1 MTLRRRQF
9 LQLGAAALAATAS
22 SPVAWAQ
29 VYPSRPVRLI
39 VGFPAGGGGDIVA
52 RLMAQWL
59 SERLGQQFV
68 VENRPGA
75 ASNIGTEGVV
85 RAAPDGYTL
94 LLATT
99 ANAVNATFYEPL
111 NFDFI
116 RDIAPV
122 AAIVDLPLVM
132 AVNPSFPAK
141 TVPQFIAYG
150 KAGTAKLTMASP
162 GTATPPHVAGE
173 LFKMTTG
180 VNMIHVPYRGD
191 SPAIADLLGGQVDV
205 FFGTLSGSMEYIR
218 AGKLHALAVTTVKRQ
233 EALPEVPTLGD
244 FLPGFEASAWL
255 GLGGPKNTPAEIV
268 RKLNK
273 EVNSALSDP
282 KMKARLADLGL
293 RGLPGSPADFGTLI
307 AEDTVKWA
315 KVVKFAGIKPD

>member
-9 LQLGAAALAATAS
+9 LQLGAAAVAATAG

-29 VYPSRPVRLI
+29 GYPSRPVRI
-39 VGFPAGGGGDIVA
+39 VVGFPAGGGGDIVA

-59 SERLGQQFV
+59 SERLGQQFI

-75 ASNIGTEGVV
+75 ASNISTEAVV
-85 RAAPDGYTL
+85 KSPADGYTL

-99 ANAVNATFYEPL
+99 ANSVNATFYENL

-116 RDIAPV
+116 RDIAPI
-122 AAIVDLPLVM
+122 AGIVDLPLVM

-141 TVPQFIAYG
+141 TVPQFIAHG
-150 KAGTAKLTMASP
+150 KTKTAKLTMASP

-180 VNMIHVPYRGD
+180 VNMLHVPYRGD
-191 SPAIADLLGGQVDV
+191 APAIADLLGGQVDV
-205 FFGTLSGSMEYIR
+205 FFGTLSGSMEHIR
-218 AGKLHALAVTTVKRQ
+218 AGKLRALAVTTAKRQ
-233 EALPEVPTLGD
+233 EALPEVATLGD

-255 GLGGPKNTPAEIV
+255 GLGAPRNTPAEIV
-268 RKLNK
+268 HQLNK
-273 EVNSALSDP
+273 EINAALADH

-293 RGLPGSPADFGTLI
+293 TGLPGSAADFGKLI

>member
-9 LQLGAAALAATAS
+9 LQFGAAAIAAATD

-29 VYPSRPVRLI
+29 VYPSRPVRI
-39 VGFPAGGGGDIVA
+39 IIGFPAGGGGDIVA

-75 ASNIGTEGVV
+75 ASNIGTEAVV

-99 ANAVNATFYEPL
+99 ANAVNATFYETL

-150 KAGTAKLTMASP
+150 KARTAKLTMASP

-218 AGKLHALAVTTVKRQ
+218 AGKLHALAVTTAKRQ
-233 EALPEVPTLGD
+233 EALPEVATLGD

-255 GLGGPKNTPAEIV
+255 GLGAPKNTPAEIV

-273 EVNSALSDP
+273 EINAALSDP

-293 RGLPGSPADFGTLI
+293 RGLLGSPADFGTLI